1 MQRQCRRELLLL
13 QAMMTPSFSYSED
26 GAWSILRVHGELD
39 IATAP
44 LLRQRVVA
52 IVSSGV
58 QRLVLDLL
66 DVDFIDSTGL
76 GVLIGALKRFRTIDG
91 ELRLVM
97 DKESGRWRLFETT
110 GLDTI
115 FDVYDTAEDAVLG
128 KGNDE

>member
-1 MQRQCRRELLLL
+1 MIQ
-13 QAMMTPSFSYSED
+13 PSFSYSED

-44 LLRQRVVA
+44 LLRQRVIA

-58 QRLVLDLL
+58 MRLVLDLT

-76 GVLIGALKRFRTIDG
+76 GVLIGALKRFRTNDG
-91 ELRLVM
+91 QLRLVM
-97 DKESGRWRLFETT
+97 DKESSRWRLFETT

-115 FDVYDTAEDAVLG
+115 FEVYESVEDAVT
-128 KGNDE
+128 DTSS